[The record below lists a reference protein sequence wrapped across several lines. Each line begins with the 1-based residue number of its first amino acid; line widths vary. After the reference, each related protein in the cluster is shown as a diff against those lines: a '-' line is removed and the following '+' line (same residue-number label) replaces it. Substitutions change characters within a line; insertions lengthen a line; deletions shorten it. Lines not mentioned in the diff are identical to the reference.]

1 MANHMAGQQITNFDL
16 NNFMESNRQKIL
28 TSGEK
33 AISVPGQV
41 SDFLSLTNKGQL
53 KVNLEIL
60 GSDEPLAE
68 IDQMVN
74 KIVIC
79 IILAAL
85 LMSSSFI
92 ATTNMT
98 PQFMGIPALGALGY
112 FTAIILSLALMI
124 SIHRKKRKR

>member
-1 MANHMAGQQITNFDL
+1 M
-16 NNFMESNRQKIL
+16 
-28 TSGEK
+28 
-33 AISVPGQV
+33 
-41 SDFLSLTNKGQL
+41 SLANKGQL
-53 KVNLEIL
+53 KVNLEVM

-68 IDQMVN
+68 IDKMVN

-85 LMSSSFI
+85 LIGSSFI
-92 ATTNMT
+92 ATTDMT

-112 FTAIILSLALMI
+112 FTAIILSLALTI